1 MLSDEYVLSAM
12 SLRKLNS
19 ILSCFRFTDATRMP
33 ERERKE
39 KNREDGLWTVQS
51 FLTRISDNFLKQC
64 KPYQDLSIDEICFPF
79 KGRHRYRHYNKD
91 KPHPYH
97 FMFFGLCC
105 PLTSYLLR
113 LLPSR
118 GRDQE
123 RDPIYQFDRNSNI
136 STDL

>member
-1 MLSDEYVLSAM
+1 MLSDEFVQSVM
-12 SLRKLNS
+12 SHRKFDS
-19 ILSCFRFTDATRMP
+19 MLSCFRYTDTTKMP
-33 ERERKE
+33 EMERKE
-39 KNREDGLWTVQS
+39 KNREDRFWTVQN
-51 FLTRISDNFLKQC
+51 FLTRTSDNFLKQYTPC
-64 KPYQDLSIDEICFPF
+64 QDISIDEICFPF